1 MSAPRTGPGPLERLF
16 ATVPGPVQGALWM
29 MGCTASWSIMAAL
42 ARYLSDD
49 VHIFQIVFF
58 RSLFGGA
65 FLLPWLFRTGI
76 QGLHTKRIG
85 MHMARGVVGLVTIY
99 VLFTAITLAPLGEVA
114 AILTTRPLV
123 ASLAAILILR
133 EAALGRRW
141 SATILGFAG
150 ALIIL
155 RPGFA
160 EASPG
165 VLLALAAVFLMAALT
180 VIMKSL
186 SRTDAPDCI
195 AMWQMVI
202 FTPLTLVPMLFVW
215 QTPSLFQLV
224 LLIGTGLAGTMT
236 QRSITRAYA
245 AADATVILP
254 FDFTRLVFSAALGLV
269 LFAEFPDFWIWAG
282 GALIFAATLTFVHAE
297 ARAEAQK
304 KNSGD

>member
-1 MSAPRTGPGPLERLF
+1 MSAPGPLERLF
-16 ATVPGPVQGALWM
+16 ASVPGPVQGALWM
-29 MGCTASWSIMAAL
+29 MGCTASWSIMAAI

-49 VHIFQIVFF
+49 IHTLQIVFF
-58 RSLFGGA
+58 RSLFGGV

-76 QGLHTKRIG
+76 QGLYTKRIG
-85 MHMARGVVGLVTIY
+85 MHMARGLVGLVTIY
-99 VLFTAITLAPLGEVA
+99 ALFTAITLAPLGEVA

-123 ASLAAILILR
+123 ASLAAIVILR
-133 EAALGRRW
+133 EAVLGRRW

-155 RPGFA
+155 RPGFGD
-160 EASPG
+160 ASLG
-165 VLLALAAVFLMAALT
+165 VLLALVSVFLMAALT

-186 SRTDAPDCI
+186 SRTDAPDSI

-215 QTPSLFQLV
+215 QTPTLFQLI

-254 FDFTRLVFSAALGLV
+254 FDFTRLIFAATLGFI
-269 LFAEFPDFWIWAG
+269 LFAEFPDIWTWAG
-282 GALIFAATLTFVHAE
+282 GALIFAATLAFVRAE
-297 ARAEAQK
+297 VRAEAEKQ
-304 KNSGD
+304 GTG